1 MLIVDAQIH
10 LWNAGNPTSPWHRQ
24 IPAYLK
30 EDALKEMDAGGVDA
44 AILTPHTPWDPNAN
58 ELCIEAV
65 RAHPDRFAILGNF
78 PLDKPGS
85 RALVDTW
92 KQRPGMLG
100 CRFTFIGAEQSKWP
114 TDGTGDWLWPAA
126 ERAGLPIAMMAA
138 NFLPKVGEIARRH
151 PNLKLILD
159 HLARPRGDTSPS
171 ERWANLADVLALA
184 KYPNVAMK
192 ATGAPSYSVPVS
204 RHPRQP
210 APPLR
215 RLRPRALVLG
225 HRHHAHAVLVA
236 AVRDDVHGGAAVAD
250 GPRQGAG
257 HGPRGLRLARLE
269 AAAMRS
275 APWR

>member
-58 ELCIEAV
+58 ELCMEAA

-78 PLDKPGS
+78 PLDKPDS

-100 CRFTFIGAEQSKWP
+100 CRFTFIGPEQSKWP
-114 TDGTGDWLWPAA
+114 TDGTVDWLWPAA

-138 NFLPKVGEIARRH
+138 DFLPHAAGIAR
-151 PNLKLILD
+151 
-159 HLARPRGDTSPS
+159 
-171 ERWANLADVLALA
+171 ADLLALA
-184 KYPNVAMK
+184 KYPTVAMK
-192 ATGAPSYSVPVS
+192 ATGAPSYSD
-204 RHPRQP
+204 QP
-210 APPLR
+210 YPFRDIHDNLR
-215 RLRPRALVLG
+215 RLYDAF
-225 HRHHAHAVLVA
+225 
-236 AVRDDVHGGAAVAD
+236 
-250 GPRQGAG
+250 GP
-257 HGPRGLRLARLE
+257 ARWFWGTDITR
-269 AAAMRS
+269 MPC
-275 APWR
+275 PWRQCVTLFTEELPWLKGRDLELVMGRAVCDWLGWKR